1 MICNVHNVLYR
12 LWKLVYVATYSQ
24 LQDVSH
30 LNIHLWPL
38 MVIRLFVLASLSTW
52 AVTLGQLVIKCAWV
66 RFYSGLTTRTRVHSM
81 QALKC
86 VRVREHCFVLLYVFA
101 RVWNQFSTPL
111 PSDSLVE
118 ETEHLVLSR
127 PTSHGN
133 KRAHTHKCTHT
144 CMQTNTVPCLIRQ
157 VVINTWGVLVRPRL
171 CHRGFMELQF

>member
-86 VRVREHCFVLLYVFA
+86 ARAWALFCTFVCFCPSVKPVFHSSSVWQSCRGNRTSRVESAHFTWKQTRTHTQMHTHMHANKHRSV
-101 RVWNQFSTPL
+101 
-111 PSDSLVE
+111 SDQTSCDK
-118 ETEHLVLSR
+118 HLRCVG
-127 PTSHGN
+127 PTSI
-133 KRAHTHKCTHT
+133 
-144 CMQTNTVPCLIRQ
+144 VS
-157 VVINTWGVLVRPRL
+157 
-171 CHRGFMELQF
+171 

>member
-1 MICNVHNVLYR
+1 M
-12 LWKLVYVATYSQ
+12 
-24 LQDVSH
+24 SH

-38 MVIRLFVLASLSTW
+38 MVIQLFIHPPTPSTL

-66 RFYSGLTTRTRVHSM
+66 RFYRGLTTHTRVHSV
-81 QALKC
+81 QALQC
-86 VRVREHCFVLLYVFA
+86 VCVCEHGFVLMYVFA

-118 ETEHLVLSR
+118 ETEHLMLSR

-133 KRAHTHKCTHT
+133 KRTHKCTCT

-157 VVINTWGVLVRPRL
+157 VVINTWGVLVRPQL
-171 CHRGFMELQF
+171 CHRVFTELQF